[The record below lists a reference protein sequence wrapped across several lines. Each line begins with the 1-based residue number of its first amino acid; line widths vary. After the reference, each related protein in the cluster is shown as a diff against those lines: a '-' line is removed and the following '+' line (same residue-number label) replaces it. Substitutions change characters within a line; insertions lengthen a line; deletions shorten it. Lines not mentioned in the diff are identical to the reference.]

1 MEQYLQG
8 EVSSLIHSLV
18 HSFVHLMNTSDDN
31 DGDGHLLSPSFVLE
45 TMLKALPIFFF
56 LLNLHKHPGW
66 HIVVLSHFRDEK
78 TEDHRT

>member
-56 LLNLHKHPGW
+56 P
-66 HIVVLSHFRDEK
+66 
-78 TEDHRT
+78 TESPQTPWVAHSGFIPLWR